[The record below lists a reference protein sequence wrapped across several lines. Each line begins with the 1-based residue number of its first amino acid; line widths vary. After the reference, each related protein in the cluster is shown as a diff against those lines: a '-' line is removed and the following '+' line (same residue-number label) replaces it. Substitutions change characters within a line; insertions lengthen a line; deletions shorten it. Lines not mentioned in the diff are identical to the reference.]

1 MLEFRNQYLQTN
13 DQEERLQI
21 YNKMN
26 TYTKNLSV
34 PDQNRKK
41 TLIDP
46 VAAISEGAL
55 AETSD
60 DTREL
65 KRRPNK

>member
-1 MLEFRNQYLQTN
+1 
-13 DQEERLQI
+13 
-21 YNKMN
+21 MN

-65 KRRPNK
+65 KHNHECFKRRRSSPTILDDSIGVELF